1 MKLPQSYPGGFLRLP
16 QPYTTAIY
24 PKASLKLA
32 ILNIQEAREKS
43 AVRSITGLFI
53 FLKLIKAI
61 ITACSYNSSPSSML
75 LWVMAK
81 ATNNQQK

>member
-16 QPYTTAIY
+16 QPY
-24 PKASLKLA
+24 PKASFKLA

-61 ITACSYNSSPSSML
+61 ITACSYNSSPGSML

>member
-1 MKLPQSYPGGFLRLP
+1 MKLPQSYPGGFLRPP
-16 QPYTTAIY
+16 QPY
-24 PKASLKLA
+24 PKGSLKLA
-32 ILNIQEAREKS
+32 ILNIQETREKS

-53 FLKLIKAI
+53 FLKSIRAI
-61 ITACSYNSSPSSML
+61 ITACSYNSSLSIL